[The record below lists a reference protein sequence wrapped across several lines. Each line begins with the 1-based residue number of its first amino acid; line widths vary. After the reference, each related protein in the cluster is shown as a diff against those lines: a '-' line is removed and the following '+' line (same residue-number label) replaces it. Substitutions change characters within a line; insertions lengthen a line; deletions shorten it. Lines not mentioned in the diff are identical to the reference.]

1 MGLKERVKES
11 PGKFKW
17 MMNLYNKVLG
27 GNSFKVKGCR
37 LEINCALLKRSRIEA
52 HGLGN
57 SIEIG
62 QLTRMTGTTIFI
74 KGNNNKVIID
84 DENGFENCSIW
95 IEDDN
100 NEIHIG
106 RHNRFFKNSHLA
118 ALEGTKITIGCDGLF
133 APDVQIR
140 TSDSHSIIDKD
151 SGRRVNAAAD
161 VTIGDHVWIATGAVV
176 LKGSVVPSDC
186 VVGINSL
193 VNKKLD
199 EESCVYAGNPAKKV
213 KTGVSWDSKRL

>member
-1 MGLKERVKES
+1 MGLKERVKEN

-17 MMNLYNKVLG
+17 IMNLYNRVLG

-37 LEINCALLKRSRIEA
+37 LSINCALLKRSRLEA
-52 HGLGN
+52 YGLGN

-118 ALEGTKITIGCDGLF
+118 ALEGTKITIGADGLF

-140 TSDSHSIIDKD
+140 TSDSHSIIDKE

-161 VTIGDHVWIATGAVV
+161 VTVGDHVWIATGAVV
-176 LKGSVVPSDC
+176 LKGSEIPNDC

-193 VNKKLD
+193 VNKKFD
-199 EESCVYAGNPAKKV
+199 EAGCVYAGNPAKKV
-213 KTGVSWDSKRL
+213 KNGVSWDSKRL